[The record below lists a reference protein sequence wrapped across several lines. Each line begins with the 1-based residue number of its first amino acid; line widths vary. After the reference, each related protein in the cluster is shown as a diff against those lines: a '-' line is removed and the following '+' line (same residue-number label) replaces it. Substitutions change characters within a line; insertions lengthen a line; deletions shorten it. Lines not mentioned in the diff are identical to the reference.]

1 MTTSSRP
8 AFDYTLTSLRN
19 GEQCV
24 EIPLVCHQ
32 LIKVTAFLH
41 CAVLYSQDTIIPMQQ
56 CLLQHMCNDYA
67 GHTGQV
73 EEVGRTRFPIPPA
86 RPAAAFPARLF

>member
-24 EIPLVCHQ
+24 ETALVFHQ

-73 EEVGRTRFPIPPA
+73 KNILRDLWAVWA
-86 RPAAAFPARLF
+86 S

>member
-19 GEQCV
+19 GEQCM

-32 LIKVTAFLH
+32 LIKVTASLH
-41 CAVLYSQDTIIPMQQ
+41 CAVLYSQDTIIPTQQ
-56 CLLQHMCNDYA
+56 CLLQRVRNDNE

-73 EEVGRTRFPIPPA
+73 KNILRDLWAVWA
-86 RPAAAFPARLF
+86 S

>member
-1 MTTSSRP
+1 MATSSRP

-41 CAVLYSQDTIIPMQQ
+41 CAVLYSQDTIIPTQQ

-67 GHTGQV
+67 VIPVRSRISSETYGRSGHP
-73 EEVGRTRFPIPPA
+73 EHRSSH
-86 RPAAAFPARLF
+86 

>member
-32 LIKVTAFLH
+32 LIKVTAFL
-41 CAVLYSQDTIIPMQQ
+41 YSQDTIIPMQQ

-73 EEVGRTRFPIPPA
+73 KNILRDLWAVWA
-86 RPAAAFPARLF
+86 S